1 MFPISL
7 AEIITSPPVRS
18 TAELGCYLL
27 DKNRTETGLNKDPY
41 FISKPINRTKL
52 HHRAQIGNHLNNRV
66 YESVKILLNII
77 FKLVLTVSVTA
88 SAISAM
94 AQLPELS
101 LPSSISGASTTARF
115 FGGASS
121 DNGASFASSFDYDQ
135 QIDIASYLF
144 YMNYFC
150 QSFFKGHVL
159 SNLK

>member
-1 MFPISL
+1 MMNP
-7 AEIITSPPVRS
+7 
-18 TAELGCYLL
+18 
-27 DKNRTETGLNKDPY
+27 
-41 FISKPINRTKL
+41 
-52 HHRAQIGNHLNNRV
+52 
-66 YESVKILLNII
+66 LNIT
-77 FKLVLTVSVTA
+77 FKLVLILLLSS
-88 SAISAM
+88 SAT
-94 AQLPELS
+94 AQLPELG

-121 DNGASFASSFDYDQ
+121 DNGASYASSFDYDQ